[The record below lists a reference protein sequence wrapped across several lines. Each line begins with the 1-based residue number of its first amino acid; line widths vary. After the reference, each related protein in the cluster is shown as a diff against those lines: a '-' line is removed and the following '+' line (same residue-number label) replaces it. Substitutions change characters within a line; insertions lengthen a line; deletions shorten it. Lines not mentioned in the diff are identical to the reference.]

1 MTTNLKYWTHFLAIL
16 LVVLSNTVYSKSN
29 PGFSNITEV
38 LPPTV
43 LTSQVKSVNQNSA
56 IGGGEI
62 TSDAGMPIISKGICW
77 SLTINPTTANN
88 FSIAPGSSILFSNVM
103 TGLLSNTTYH
113 FRAYAT
119 NADGISYGNDVSFT
133 TSNGPDAFPLFTTLS
148 VSSIAQN
155 SANSG
160 GVVTE
165 DRGLPILVRGVCWST
180 SPNPLATD
188 GHTSDGTGVGKYTST
203 LLGLSAGTLYYVRAY
218 ATHAN
223 GTSYGNEVS
232 FTTIAVVN
240 QLPTVTTQAMSA
252 ITATTAA
259 GGGNVTSDGGSPV
272 TARGICWSTNTNPTL
287 ANSFTT
293 DGSGTGAFISNITGL
308 LPSTTYYMRAYATNG
323 IGTAYGNEVNFT
335 TTAIPNN
342 CGSVTDI
349 DGTIYNA
356 VTIGTQCWTQTNLD
370 VSKYRNGDPIPE
382 VTDATEWANLTTGAW
397 CYFDNNSANGPVYG
411 KLYNWHA
418 VNDPRGLAP
427 AGWHIP
433 SNDEWTVLTT
443 YLGGQSV
450 AGGKMKEAGTTH
462 WISPNT
468 GADNSSGFT
477 GLPGELRSLS
487 GSFWLLGERG
497 VWWSSTDDIGGS
509 VYIRM
514 LSNWNTDAPLSFSNG
529 KKLGFSV
536 RCIKNSSNQ
545 LPTLTTTAVSSIINA
560 TASSGG
566 TITSDGGS
574 PVTVRGI
581 CWSTNT
587 NPTLANSFT
596 ADGFGIGAFASILPS
611 LSLSTTYYVRA
622 YATNAIGTA
631 YGNEVTF
638 TSSASI
644 SLCESVNDIDGT
656 LYNAI
661 TIGTQCW
668 TQTNLNVSKYR
679 NGDLIPQ
686 VTDPSQWESLTTGA
700 WCYYNND
707 PATAQIYGK
716 LYNWYAVNDP
726 RGLAPV
732 GYHTPTD
739 AEWTTLT
746 TYLGGESVAGG
757 KMKETGTVHWQS
769 PNEGATNSSGFTSLP
784 GGQRRLPNGLF
795 TYLGTMGC
803 YWTASET
810 DATHAWLR
818 YLYHEI
824 FFVNKGLDLKIL
836 GLSVRCLKD

>member
-62 TSDAGMPIISKGICW
+62 TSDGGSPLISKGICW

-88 FSIAPGSSILFSNVM
+88 FSIAPGSASLFSNTM
-103 TGLLSNTTYH
+103 TGLLANTTYH

-119 NADGISYGNDVSFT
+119 NADGTSYGNDVSFT

-148 VSSIAQN
+148 VSSITQN

-180 SPNPLATD
+180 SPNPLVTD
-188 GHTSDGTGVGKYTST
+188 GHTTDGSGVGKYTST

-272 TARGICWSTNTNPTL
+272 TARGICWSTNNNPTL

-293 DGSGTGAFISNITGL
+293 NGTGTGAFISNVTGL
-308 LPSTTYYMRAYATNG
+308 LPSTTYYVRAYATNG
-323 IGTAYGNEVNFT
+323 IGTAYGNEVSFIT
-335 TTAIPNN
+335 TGIPNN

-382 VTDATEWANLTTGAW
+382 VTDATEWSNLTTGAW

-427 AGWHIP
+427 EGWHVP
-433 SNDEWTVLTT
+433 SNAEWITLTT
-443 YLGGQSV
+443 YLGGEGI
-450 AGGKMKEAGTTH
+450 AGGKMKETGTAH
-462 WISPNT
+462 WVGPNT
-468 GADNSSGFT
+468 ADNSSGFT
-477 GLPGELRSLS
+477 GLPGGCRNGNGMFTNL
-487 GSFWLLGERG
+487 GSTGF
-497 VWWSSTDDIGGS
+497 WWSSSDVDA
-509 VYIRM
+509 
-514 LSNWNTDAPLSFSNG
+514 SNSWHRLLNYFYDSFNMYYNY
-529 KKLGFSV
+529 KTNAYSV

-587 NPTLANSFT
+587 NPTLPNSFT
-596 ADGFGIGAFASILPS
+596 ADGTGIGAFVSNMTGLLPN
-611 LSLSTTYYVRA
+611 TTYYVRA
-622 YATNAIGTA
+622 YATNGVGTA
-631 YGNEVTF
+631 YGNEVSYT
-638 TSSASI
+638 TSSA
-644 SLCESVNDIDGT
+644 LCENDAAS
-656 LYNAI
+656 YPNV
-661 TIGTQCW
+661 TIGGQIW
-668 TQTNLNVSKYR
+668 MQKNLNVCTYQ
-679 NGDLIPQ
+679 NGDIIPE
-686 VTDPSQWESLTTGA
+686 VTDPTQWESLTTGA

-716 LYNWYAVNDP
+716 LYNWYAVNDS

-746 TYLGGESVAGG
+746 TYLGGQFVAGG
-757 KMKETGTVHWQS
+757 NMKESGTLHWQS
-769 PNEGATNSSGFTSLP
+769 PNTGATNSSGFTSLP
-784 GGQRRLPNGLF
+784 GGQRRLPNGL
-795 TYLGTMGC
+795 YANLGTMGC

-810 DATHAWLR
+810 DATHAWFR
-818 YLYHEI
+818 YLYHNNTLI
-824 FFVNKGLDLKIL
+824 VGGGAGGLDLKIL

>member
-1 MTTNLKYWTHFLAIL
+1 MATKLKYWTHLLAIL

-29 PGFSNITEV
+29 LSHSRTTEI
-38 LPPTV
+38 LPPTI

-62 TSDAGMPIISKGICW
+62 TSDGGMPLISKGICW
-77 SLTINPTTANN
+77 SLTINPTTSNN
-88 FSIAPGSSILFSNVM
+88 FSIAPGSASLFSNVM
-103 TGLLSNTTYH
+103 TGLLANTTYH
-113 FRAYAT
+113 IRAYAT
-119 NADGISYGNDVSFT
+119 NADGTSYGNDVSFT
-133 TSNGPDAFPLFTTLS
+133 TSNAPDAFPLFTTLS

-165 DRGLPILVRGVCWST
+165 NRGLPILVRGVCWST

-203 LLGLSAGTLYYVRAY
+203 LLGLTPGTLYYLRAY

-223 GTSYGNEVS
+223 GTSYGNELS

-272 TARGICWSTNTNPTL
+272 TARGICWSTSVNSTL

-323 IGTAYGNEVNFT
+323 VGTAYGNEVSYSTSSALCEND
-335 TTAIPNN
+335 AASYPN
-342 CGSVTDI
+342 
-349 DGTIYNA
+349 
-356 VTIGTQCWTQTNLD
+356 VTIAGQIWMQKNLN
-370 VSKYRNGDPIPE
+370 VCTYRNGDIIPE
-382 VTDATEWANLTTGAW
+382 VTDLAQWDSLTTGAW
-397 CYFDNNSANGPVYG
+397 CYSNNNPANGAIYG
-411 KLYNWHA
+411 KLYNWYA

-427 AGWHIP
+427 VGWNIP
-433 SNDEWTVLTT
+433 SVAEFNALITS
-443 YLGGQSV
+443 LGGTNV
-450 AGGKMKEAGTTH
+450 AGGKMKEIGTAH
-462 WISPNT
+462 WISPNL
-468 GADNSSGFT
+468 GADNSSGFSA
-477 GLPGELRSLS
+477 LPGGSLDPINVNFF
-487 GSFWLLGERG
+487 SFGTHCYL
-497 VWWSSTDDIGGS
+497 WSSNEDNSIAAWLMNLYNYSSDAS
-509 VYIRM
+509 VSPTY
-514 LSNWNTDAPLSFSNG
+514 
-529 KKLGFSV
+529 KKYAFSV
-536 RCIKNSSNQ
+536 RCIKEAVGQ
-545 LPTLTTTAVSSIINA
+545 LPTLTTTAVSSITNT

-596 ADGFGIGAFASILPS
+596 ADGTGIGTFMSNMTGLLPN
-611 LSLSTTYYVRA
+611 TTYYVRA
-622 YATNAIGTA
+622 YATNGVGTA
-631 YGNEVTF
+631 YGNEVSYI
-638 TSSASI
+638 TSSA
-644 SLCESVNDIDGT
+644 LCENDAAS
-656 LYNAI
+656 YPNV
-661 TIGTQCW
+661 TIGGQIW
-668 TQTNLNVSKYR
+668 VQKNLNVCTYR
-679 NGDLIPQ
+679 NGDIIPE
-686 VTDPSQWESLTTGA
+686 VTDPVQWESLTTGA

-732 GYHTPTD
+732 GYHIPTD
-739 AEWTTLT
+739 AEWTILT
-746 TYLGGESVAGG
+746 TNLGGQSVAGG
-757 KMKETGTVHWQS
+757 KMKESGTVHWQS
-769 PNEGATNSSGFTSLP
+769 PNTGATNSSGFTSLP
-784 GGQRRLPNGLF
+784 GGQRRLPNGLYA
-795 TYLGTMGC
+795 YLGTMGC
-803 YWTASET
+803 YWTSSET
-810 DATHAWLR
+810 DATHAWFR
-818 YLYHEI
+818 YLYHNNTLI
-824 FFVNKGLDLKIL
+824 VGGGAGGLDLKIL

>member
-16 LVVLSNTVYSKSN
+16 LVVLSITVYSKSN

-62 TSDAGMPIISKGICW
+62 TSDGGMPIISKGICW

-88 FSIAPGSSILFSNVM
+88 FSIAPGSSILFSSVM
-103 TGLLSNTTYH
+103 TGLLANTTYH

-119 NADGISYGNDVSFT
+119 NADGTSYGNDVSFT
-133 TSNGPDAFPLFTTLS
+133 TSNGPDTFPLFTTLS
-148 VSSIAQN
+148 VSSITQN

-180 SPNPLATD
+180 STNPLATD

-203 LLGLSAGTLYYVRAY
+203 LLGLSPGTLYYVRAY

-223 GTSYGNEVS
+223 GTFYGNEVTFS
-232 FTTIAVVN
+232 TIAVVN

-252 ITATTAA
+252 ITTTTATS
-259 GGGNVTSDGGSPV
+259 GGNVTSDGGSAV

-308 LPSTTYYMRAYATNG
+308 LPSTSYYMRAYATNG
-323 IGTAYGNEVNFT
+323 VGTAYGNEVSFI

-382 VTDATEWANLTTGAW
+382 VTDATEWSNLTTGAW

-427 AGWHIP
+427 EGWHVP
-433 SNDEWTVLTT
+433 SDEEWNVLTT

-462 WISPNT
+462 WTGPNT

-477 GLPGELRSLS
+477 GLPGELRSLD
-487 GSFWLLGERG
+487 GSFWILGETG
-497 VWWSSTDDIGGS
+497 YWWSSTDWITGGA
-509 VYIRM
+509 YNLM
-514 LSNWNTDAPLSFSNG
+514 LSNWITDALLGYSNG
-529 KKLGFSV
+529 KKIGFSV

-545 LPTLTTTAVSSIINA
+545 LPTLTTTAVSSITNT

-581 CWSTNT
+581 CWSTSIS
-587 NPTLANSFT
+587 PTLANSFT
-596 ADGFGIGAFASILPS
+596 ADGTGIGAFTSNLTILSPG
-611 LSLSTTYYVRA
+611 TTYYVRA

-638 TSSASI
+638 TTSAST
-644 SLCESVNDIDGT
+644 SLCGSVTDIDGT
-656 LYNAI
+656 LYNSI

-686 VTDPSQWESLTTGA
+686 VTDPLQWDGLTTGA

-732 GYHTPTD
+732 GFHIPTD

-746 TYLGGESVAGG
+746 TYLGGLSVAGG

-769 PNEGATNSSGFTSLP
+769 PNTGATNSSGFTSLP
-784 GGQRRLPNGLF
+784 GGQRRPNGEF
-795 TYLGTMGC
+795 AYLETMGC
-803 YWTASET
+803 YWTASEI

-818 YLYHEI
+818 YLYHI
-824 FFVNKGLDLKIL
+824 YNLVYGGVDPNTL